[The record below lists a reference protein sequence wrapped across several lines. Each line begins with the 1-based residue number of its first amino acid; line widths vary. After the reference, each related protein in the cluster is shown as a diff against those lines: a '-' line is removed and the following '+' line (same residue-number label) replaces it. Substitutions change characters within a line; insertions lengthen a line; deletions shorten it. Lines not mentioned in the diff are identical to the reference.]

1 MDNFFR
7 YFKREAAI
15 PDSLTPDKAAEE
27 QPPQPKGG
35 NYGKKIV
42 NVRGQ
47 KAALS
52 IAAFHR
58 ALDLE
63 A

>member
-15 PDSLTPDKAAEE
+15 PDNTDPGTGGADSGSGEE
-27 QPPQPKGG
+27 FP
-35 NYGKKIV
+35 
-42 NVRGQ
+42 
-47 KAALS
+47 
-52 IAAFHR
+52 
-58 ALDLE
+58 DLE

>member
-27 QPPQPKGG
+27 QPPQPQGG
-35 NYGKKIV
+35 N
-42 NVRGQ
+42 
-47 KAALS
+47 
-52 IAAFHR
+52 
-58 ALDLE
+58 
-63 A
+63 

>member
-7 YFKREAAI
+7 YFKREAAV
-15 PDSLTPDKAAEE
+15 PDCLTPDKAAEE

-47 KAALS
+47 KAAL
-52 IAAFHR
+52 
-58 ALDLE
+58 
-63 A
+63 